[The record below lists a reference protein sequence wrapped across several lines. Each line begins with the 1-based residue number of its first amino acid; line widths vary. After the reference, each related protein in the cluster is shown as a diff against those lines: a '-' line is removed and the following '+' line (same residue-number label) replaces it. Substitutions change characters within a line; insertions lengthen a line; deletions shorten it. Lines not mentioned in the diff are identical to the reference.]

1 MNYFHVWCTLPN
13 CFPRAAW
20 NDNTSKAQGCPSYLT
35 LISPGVF
42 QFLDI
47 FINLVEEKNLSFKTF
62 ICYWHQGW
70 TFSHVSVYQGLFL
83 HGPVPFIYYSL
94 KYHSFR
100 KYICMSFFFLHRYFS
115 FLCFIYYVFP
125 AGYFS
130 FDELHIYEIKISFY
144 IVLGATLSQM

>member
-94 KYHSFR
+94 KYHPFR
-100 KYICMSFFFLHRYFS
+100 KYICMSFFFYTDIFPSYALFTMFS
-115 FLCFIYYVFP
+115 QLV
-125 AGYFS
+125 
-130 FDELHIYEIKISFY
+130 ISLLMNCTYMKLKYPF
-144 IVLGATLSQM
+144 TLS